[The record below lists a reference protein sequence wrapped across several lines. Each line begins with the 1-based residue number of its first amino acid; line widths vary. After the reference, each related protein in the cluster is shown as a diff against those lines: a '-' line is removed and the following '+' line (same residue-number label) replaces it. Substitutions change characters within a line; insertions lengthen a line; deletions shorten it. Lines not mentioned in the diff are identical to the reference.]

1 MIDLVLQA
9 GGEQPIG
16 LDLPRLSL
24 EIEIFHLHLRRTL
37 DIVVIFRNRQTA
49 LLIGRLF
56 LRGPNDLRIDE
67 NLRIPRFLLLGEVHG
82 DHTLGRADLDRGEPD
97 AGRDVQAADKQLV
110 ELARLQSE
118 TAVRI
123 EAMRDMLAG
132 RQAELHRAVNERL
145 DSVTHHLNQSMT
157 TTRQHTVDSLQKL
170 NERLVVIDTAQQNI
184 ADLAS
189 QMASLQ
195 SVLANKQQRGAF
207 GQARMELIV
216 QDGLPKDCYEFQFT
230 LSNRCRP
237 DCAVF
242 LPDRRPLTIDAKF
255 PLEAVT
261 ALREAK
267 TEDERKQAAA
277 RMRQDVARHVDDI
290 AAKYLIPG
298 ETQDLALMFVPSESI
313 FGELHD
319 GFDDIVQKA
328 FRCKVVIVS
337 PSLLMLAIQVIQQIQ
352 KDARMR
358 EAADQ
363 IHAEVGHLLDDLKRL
378 HERVLKLQ
386 QHFGQANEDV
396 RQILISS
403 EKIEKR
409 GARIREVEFDGEA
422 APAADPVVIPAPLP
436 RRLQAGE

>member
-1 MIDLVLQA
+1 MTDHLLLFVTIALAGLVAVIVLGVVA
-9 GGEQPIG
+9 V
-16 LDLPRLSL
+16 RA
-24 EIEIFHLHLRRTL
+24 LRRRET
-37 DIVVIFRNRQTA
+37 
-49 LLIGRLF
+49 
-56 LRGPNDLRIDE
+56 
-67 NLRIPRFLLLGEVHG
+67 
-82 DHTLGRADLDRGEPD
+82 
-97 AGRDVQAADKQLV
+97 QAADKQLL
-110 ELARLQSE
+110 ELARLQTE

-123 EAMRDMLAG
+123 EAMRDMIAG

-157 TTRQHTVDSLQKL
+157 TTREHTVESLQRL
-170 NERLVVIDTAQQNI
+170 NERLAVIDNAQRNI

-189 QMASLQ
+189 QMTSLQ

-207 GQARMELIV
+207 GQSRMELIV
-216 QDGLPKDCYEFQFT
+216 QDGLPKDCYEFQLT
-230 LSNRCRP
+230 LSNKCRP

-261 ALREAK
+261 AWREAK
-267 TEDERKQAAA
+267 TEDERKQAAS
-277 RMRQDVARHVDDI
+277 RMRQDLTKHVDDI
-290 AAKYLIPG
+290 AAKYLIAG

-313 FGELHD
+313 FAELHD
-319 GFDDIVQKA
+319 GFDDIMQKA
-328 FRCKVVIVS
+328 FRSRVVIVS
-337 PSLLMLAIQVIQQIQ
+337 PSLLMLAIQVVQQIQ

-363 IHAEVGHLLDDLKRL
+363 IHAEVGHLMDDLKRL

-396 RQILISS
+396 RQILVSA
-403 EKIEKR
+403 EKIERR
-409 GARIREVEFDGEA
+409 GARIREVEFDGEDA
-422 APAADPVVIPAPLP
+422 AADQAVIPAPLP